1 MPRTWSTEGSFCVP
15 RRGHTRVMQR
25 RVTCERKLSP
35 TFPNSTSSHC
45 SSLNHHII
53 MSMTFMVRRQIEALI
68 PSIPSSILPS
78 WLKPIIDCLIGLVVF
93 GVCTSA
99 YKAGRTRFGSWTS
112 IRKGNVHQREGNNAD
127 EQYSFLRRRS
137 SQEALIT
144 GYLHMSIK
152 MPMSRANSEIGSFR
166 LRTRTV
172 NNEVI
177 RTHYDRPNREDQS
190 RNPNLR
196 RGVKGVS

>member
-1 MPRTWSTEGSFCVP
+1 VL
-15 RRGHTRVMQR
+15 RVKDA
-25 RVTCERKLSP
+25 ESD
-35 TFPNSTSSHC
+35 FSHSISSHC

-53 MSMTFMVRRQIEALI
+53 MSMTYMARRQIEALI

-78 WLKPIIDCLIGLVVF
+78 WLKPIIDCFIGVLVF

-99 YKAGRTRFGSWTS
+99 YKAIRTRFGSWTS
-112 IRKGNVHQREGNNAD
+112 IRKGNVHERERDNAD

-144 GYLHMSIK
+144 GYHHMSIK
-152 MPMSRANSEIGSFR
+152 TPMFRVNSETGS
-166 LRTRTV
+166 LQPMTRTV

-190 RNPNLR
+190 RNPNLK
-196 RGVKGVS
+196 RGVKEVS

>member
-1 MPRTWSTEGSFCVP
+1 MCLEDGTQGA
-15 RRGHTRVMQR
+15 MQR
-25 RVTCERKLSP
+25 RVTCEKKLSP

-68 PSIPSSILPS
+68 PSIPSRMLPS
-78 WLKPIIDCLIGLVVF
+78 WLKPIIDCFIGVLVF

-99 YKAGRTRFGSWTS
+99 YKACRTRFGSWRS

-127 EQYSFLRRRS
+127 EQYCFLRRQS

-152 MPMSRANSEIGSFR
+152 TPMFRVNSETGS
-166 LRTRTV
+166 LQPTTRTV

-177 RTHYDRPNREDQS
+177 RTHYDRPNREGQS

-196 RGVKGVS
+196 RGVKGVL